1 MNYLQVDK
9 SHLVDLDT
17 FEFVQIEL
25 REAPAQIYVP
35 EHFWHFNAADTHFEH
50 DTRDGRVLI
59 EPTTYKKVVVFPLN
73 NMQIEVFGMSNT
85 RFVLSYRD
93 KGIENSIE
101 VSYTAHSMR
110 VFSDI
115 SNQATLKGVSF
126 YEVLYDK
133 FDQFNIV
140 FDGDKVATHYNRL
153 DGLALIPT
161 TGNYPDKMC
170 IGLSHNKYRVLYRGR
185 DLYSCYAFVIGPCAI
200 LLKDNLE
207 YDSVVLL
214 NGAKQ
219 GVLSADAI
227 VHSVNPRAVKMKIMQ
242 K

>member
-1 MNYLQVDK
+1 MSYLQADR

-17 FEFVQIEL
+17 FEFVQLEL
-25 REAPAQIYVP
+25 RKAPAEIFVP
-35 EHFWHFNAADTHFEH
+35 EHFWRFNAAAMHFEH
-50 DTRDGRVLI
+50 DIRGGRALI

-73 NMQIEVFGMSNT
+73 NLQIEIFGMSNT
-85 RFVLSYRD
+85 RFVLSYQD
-93 KGIENSIE
+93 KDVENSIE
-101 VSYTAHSMR
+101 VSYTAHSMC
-110 VFSDI
+110 VYGDI
-115 SNQATLKGVSF
+115 NNQATLKGVSF
-126 YEVLYDK
+126 YAVLYDK
-133 FDQFNIV
+133 FDQFNVV
-140 FDGDKVATHYNRL
+140 FDSDKVTTHYHRL
-153 DGLALIPT
+153 ENLALIPT

-219 GVLSADAI
+219 GVLYADAI
-227 VHSVNPRAVKMKIMQ
+227 VHSVNPRAVKMKILQ